1 MPRLSHG
8 GQLSQRHWWLDAGII
23 PRLVRGAKPQRNLA
37 APTPASSGDR
47 PPAACDSQSRR
58 GSIFGS
64 AADAMDCRACPSTER
79 RDAPLRFAA
88 GTSFGRSARSRARCF
103 RIGPYGPFFITSGRY
118 SRVDGGV
125 PVGVGVAG
133 VTVAVGVPLR
143 LLHSDPGT
151 CAASAGEDV
160 RVGHRDSSRGSDRQ
174 QYTSPMTKG
183 KLCRSTFALDSRR
196 PILL

>member
-1 MPRLSHG
+1 LPGVPLHRAEG
-8 GQLSQRHWWLDAGII
+8 C
-23 PRLVRGAKPQRNLA
+23 
-37 APTPASSGDR
+37 PTPLRCGDFLRSLREEPGPLFSDR
-47 PPAACDSQSRR
+47 PYSR
-58 GSIFGS
+58 
-64 AADAMDCRACPSTER
+64 
-79 RDAPLRFAA
+79 
-88 GTSFGRSARSRARCF
+88 
-103 RIGPYGPFFITSGRY
+103 FFITNGRY

-151 CAASAGEDV
+151 CAASAGGDL